1 MKTIKSIL
9 SIICVLTFINVNS
22 QNVSQKQKQKQKQ
35 KERQENKVKLFT
47 TQEFSNMHL
56 WVYNQSLEMRLSKE
70 VDNEYGS
77 IMSMYTSRISRLDDK
92 DKDFTHTEII
102 EQLNI
107 LIIKLNTSIQP
118 ILMHQQYTKHLEIIN
133 VIKRSIVNKLNLKQL
148 EA

>member
-22 QNVSQKQKQKQKQ
+22 QNVSQKQKQKQ

>member
-22 QNVSQKQKQKQKQ
+22 QNVSQKQKQ